1 MFHACRCAV
10 GQAGGMAESTV
21 RETSMRTRVFS
32 GMAIALAVA
41 LAFTG
46 RIVEGQRQPGA
57 PSSQSGLDVDAMDRS
72 ANACTDFYQ
81 FACGGWVKSH
91 PLPADR
97 ASYGRFTEL
106 DDRNTDVLR
115 DILEKAAAGAAD

>member
-1 MFHACRCAV
+1 
-10 GQAGGMAESTV
+10 
-21 RETSMRTRVFS
+21 MRTRFLS
-32 GMAIALAVA
+32 GLTIGLAIALA
-41 LAFTG
+41 FTA
-46 RIVEGQRQPGA
+46 RDVRVQGQRQPGA
-57 PSSQSGLDVDAMDRS
+57 PNSQSGLDLDAMNKS

-81 FACGGWVKSH
+81 FACGGWIKSH